1 MPRNITI
8 TFDDGTSHQYAGV
21 PDNVTPEQVHQRA
34 TQEHGKAITNIDG
47 GNMSDSAYSQKPS
60 ESSSMA
66 SGRGAG
72 GFTGG
77 VLSALQGPT
86 LGFLDEAA
94 GVGSG
99 VLSTLQGKGYPSGYE
114 SGRDYVR
121 GAVKQHEEDYPI
133 GSQVA
138 RGISSLPLAFIPGG
152 QARTATTLA
161 KALQAAKVG
170 AGYGAAQGVGESTAE
185 DIVQRLGGDALSG
198 AALSAVTGG
207 ALSGIGSGIGAVGS
221 NVAQRMSQGSAG
233 QVAREKLAEALG
245 RDARGTLAQ
254 TPGALTN
261 ATDMAA
267 RRMQKLGPEATIA
280 DAGGASSRQL
290 LDTLATLPGRTKQ
303 LAEGLIRER
312 QSGRAGRLSAA
323 ADESLGTKGAGYQ
336 DTIQSLIDRKV
347 TEAAPLYKQLE
358 GMSVRVDPELSGLL
372 KAADSAHGGAEL
384 LSKLRQEVPIN
395 ISALKAGDD
404 IPFAALDKIKQSL
417 YDLGETSKRA
427 GNKEVSAAYNKL
439 RISLTNKMD
448 DLSPKNEAGS
458 IYKQARNAFSGPAQL
473 QDAVES
479 GRGAMKTDAIG
490 VSDMMKGMTQDQV
503 EAFKVGALQSLR
515 DKVGTESGQ
524 TSLLKMWKEPAT
536 SGKLKEIFGNDYK
549 KFAADVAREARL
561 KELEAV
567 GRGSQTASRLYA
579 AGDLDAQPI
588 SNAAQVATSIGSG
601 QALPAIAGSA
611 RGIAGMWNKVR
622 MPEATRDEMARLLM
636 MRGQGGQQE
645 LQNLKPMMDRLAAER
660 LRRASATGIGAGQ
673 ISGGEQ

>member
-1 MPRNITI
+1 MADIERAKAALLAA
-8 TFDDGTSHQYAGV
+8 HAAG
-21 PDNVTPEQVHQRA
+21 DT
-34 TQEHGKAITNIDG
+34 
-47 GNMSDSAYSQKPS
+47 DSAQKLADYIRADQTVSKESS

-99 VLSTLQGKGYPSGYE
+99 ALSALQGKGYTPGYE
-114 SGRDYVR
+114 SGRDYIR

-138 RGISSLPLAFIPGG
+138 RGVSSLPLALIPGG

-170 AGYGAAQGVGESTAE
+170 AGYGAAQGIGESTAQDVE
-185 DIVQRLGGDALSG
+185 GLGRDALSG
-198 AALSAVTGG
+198 GALSAVTGG
-207 ALSGIGSGIGAVGS
+207 ALSGVGSGIGAVGS
-221 NVAQRMSQGSAG
+221 NIAQRMSQGSAG

-303 LAEGLIRER
+303 LVEGLIRDR
-312 QSGRAGRLSAA
+312 QSGRAGRLSSAA
-323 ADESLGTKGAGYQ
+323 NESLGTKGAEYQ
-336 DTIQSLIDRKV
+336 STIQSLIDRKA

-358 GMSVRVDPELSGLL
+358 GMSVRVDDELNSLL
-372 KAADSAHGGAEL
+372 KASDSAHGSAEL
-384 LSKLRQEVPIN
+384 SAKLRREVPIDLSKLDV
-395 ISALKAGDD
+395 GDAV
-404 IPFAALDKIKQSL
+404 PFAALDTIKRSL
-417 YDLGETSKRA
+417 YDLGKDAKIKNPNIS
-427 GNKEVSAAYNKL
+427 NDYNSL
-439 RISLTNKMD
+439 RVALINKMD

-458 IYKQARNAFSGPAQL
+458 IYKQARNAFSSPAQL

-479 GRGAMKTDAIG
+479 GRGAMKSDAIG
-490 VSDMMKGMTQDQV
+490 VSDMMKGMSQDQV

-561 KELEAV
+561 KELESV

-611 RGIAGMWNKVR
+611 RGVAGMWNKVR

-660 LRRASATGIGAGQ
+660 LRRASLTGIGAGQ
-673 ISGGEQ
+673 IQGGE

>member
-1 MPRNITI
+1 MTR
-8 TFDDGTSHQYAGV
+8 
-21 PDNVTPEQVHQRA
+21 
-34 TQEHGKAITNIDG
+34 
-47 GNMSDSAYSQKPS
+47 
-60 ESSSMA
+60 
-66 SGRGAG
+66 GRGTG

-99 VLSTLQGKGYPSGYE
+99 ALSALQGKGYTPGYE
-114 SGRDYVR
+114 SGRDYIR

-138 RGISSLPLAFIPGG
+138 RGVSSLPLALIPGG

-170 AGYGAAQGVGESTAE
+170 AGYGAAQGVGESTAQ
-185 DIVQRLGGDALSG
+185 DIEGLGGDALSG
-198 AALSAVTGG
+198 AALSAVAGG
-207 ALSGIGSGIGAVGS
+207 GLSGAGSAIGGIAS
-221 NVAQRMSQGSAG
+221 NITQRMSPGKLQDQIRGSGAT

-303 LAEGLIRER
+303 LVEGLIRER

-323 ADESLGTKGAGYQ
+323 ADESLGTKGAEYQ
-336 DTIQSLIDRKV
+336 NTIQSLIDRKA

-358 GMSVRVDPELSGLL
+358 GMSVRVDNELNSLL
-372 KAADSAHGGAEL
+372 KASDSAHGSAEL
-384 LSKLRQEVPIN
+384 SAKLRREVPIN

-404 IPFAALDKIKQSL
+404 IPFAALDSIKRSL
-417 YDLGETSKRA
+417 YDLGKDAKINNPNIS
-427 GNKEVSAAYNKL
+427 NDYNSL
-439 RISLTNKMD
+439 RVALINKMD

-458 IYKQARNAFSGPAQL
+458 IYKQARNAFSSPAQL

-490 VSDMMKGMTQDQV
+490 VSDLMKGMTQDQV

-561 KELEAV
+561 KELESV

-673 ISGGEQ
+673 ISGGE

>member
-1 MPRNITI
+1 MADIQKAREALR
-8 TFDDGTSHQYAGV
+8 QAAAAG
-21 PDNVTPEQVHQRA
+21 DTQAA
-34 TQEHGKAITNIDG
+34 TKLADYIHANEGISTN
-47 GNMSDSAYSQKPS
+47 SANTL

-99 VLSTLQGKGYPSGYE
+99 ALSALQGKGYTPGYE
-114 SGRDYVR
+114 SGRDYIR

-138 RGISSLPLAFIPGG
+138 RGVSSLPLALIPGG

-170 AGYGAAQGVGESTAE
+170 GGYGAVQGVVESTAQDAE
-185 DIVQRLGGDALSG
+185 GLGRDALSG
-198 AALSAVTGG
+198 AALSAVAGG
-207 ALSGIGSGIGAVGS
+207 GLSGAGSAIGGIAS
-221 NVAQRMSQGSAG
+221 NITQRMSPGKLQDQIRGSGAT

-290 LDTLATLPGRTKQ
+290 LDTLATLPGRSKQ

-312 QSGRAGRLSAA
+312 QSGRAGRLTAA
-323 ADESLGTKGAGYQ
+323 ANESLGTKGAGYQ
-336 DTIQSLIDRKV
+336 DTIQSLIDRK
-347 TEAAPLYKQLE
+347 TKEAAPLYKQLE
-358 GMSVRVDPELSGLL
+358 GMSVRVDSELSGLL

-384 LSKLRQEVPIN
+384 LSRLRQEVPIN

-427 GNKEVSAAYNKL
+427 GNKEVGAAYNKL

-448 DLSPKNEAGS
+448 DLSPQNEAGS

-479 GRGAMKTDAIG
+479 GRGAMKADAIG

-549 KFAADVAREARL
+549 KFAADVAREVRL
-561 KELEAV
+561 KELESV

-579 AGDLDAQPI
+579 AGDLDAQPV

-611 RGIAGMWNKVR
+611 RGVAGMWNKVR
-622 MPEATRDEMARLLM
+622 TPEATRDEMARLLT
-636 MRGQGGQQE
+636 MRGQAGQQE

-673 ISGGEQ
+673 ISGGE

>member
-1 MPRNITI
+1 
-8 TFDDGTSHQYAGV
+8 
-21 PDNVTPEQVHQRA
+21 
-34 TQEHGKAITNIDG
+34 
-47 GNMSDSAYSQKPS
+47 
-60 ESSSMA
+60 MA
-66 SGRGAG
+66 SGRKAG

-77 VLSALQGPT
+77 ALSALQGPT

-99 VLSTLQGKGYPSGYE
+99 ALSAIQGKGYTPGYE
-114 SGRDYVR
+114 SGRDYIR

-138 RGISSLPLAFIPGG
+138 RGVSSLPLALIPGG

-170 AGYGAAQGVGESTAE
+170 AGYGAAQGVGESTAQDLE
-185 DIVQRLGGDALSG
+185 GLGRDALSG
-198 AALSAVTGG
+198 GALSAVTGG
-207 ALSGIGSGIGAVGS
+207 ALSGVGSGIGAVGS
-221 NVAQRMSQGSAG
+221 NIAQRMSQGSAG

-303 LAEGLIRER
+303 LVEGLIRER

-323 ADESLGTKGAGYQ
+323 ADESLGTKGAEYQ
-336 DTIQSLIDRKV
+336 NTIQSLIDRKA

-358 GMSVRVDPELSGLL
+358 GMSVRVDNELNSLL
-372 KAADSAHGGAEL
+372 KASDSAHGSAEL
-384 LSKLRQEVPIN
+384 SAKLRREVPIN

-404 IPFAALDKIKQSL
+404 IPFAALDSIKRSL
-417 YDLGETSKRA
+417 YDLGKDAKINNPNIS
-427 GNKEVSAAYNKL
+427 NDYNSL
-439 RISLTNKMD
+439 RVALINKMD

-458 IYKQARNAFSGPAQL
+458 IYKQARNAFSSPAQL

-490 VSDMMKGMTQDQV
+490 VSDLMKGMTQDQV

-561 KELEAV
+561 KELESV

-673 ISGGEQ
+673 ISGGE

>member
-1 MPRNITI
+1 
-8 TFDDGTSHQYAGV
+8 
-21 PDNVTPEQVHQRA
+21 
-34 TQEHGKAITNIDG
+34 
-47 GNMSDSAYSQKPS
+47 
-60 ESSSMA
+60 
-66 SGRGAG
+66 
-72 GFTGG
+72 
-77 VLSALQGPT
+77 
-86 LGFLDEAA
+86 
-94 GVGSG
+94 
-99 VLSTLQGKGYPSGYE
+99 
-114 SGRDYVR
+114 
-121 GAVKQHEEDYPI
+121 
-133 GSQVA
+133 
-138 RGISSLPLAFIPGG
+138 
-152 QARTATTLA
+152 
-161 KALQAAKVG
+161 
-170 AGYGAAQGVGESTAE
+170 
-185 DIVQRLGGDALSG
+185 
-198 AALSAVTGG
+198 
-207 ALSGIGSGIGAVGS
+207 
-221 NVAQRMSQGSAG
+221 
-233 QVAREKLAEALG
+233 
-245 RDARGTLAQ
+245 
-254 TPGALTN
+254 
-261 ATDMAA
+261 
-267 RRMQKLGPEATIA
+267 
-280 DAGGASSRQL
+280 
-290 LDTLATLPGRTKQ
+290 LPGRTKQ

-323 ADESLGTKGAGYQ
+323 ANESLGTKGAGYQ

-427 GNKEVSAAYNKL
+427 GNKEVGAAYNKL

-479 GRGAMKTDAIG
+479 GRGAMKADAIG

-561 KELEAV
+561 KELESV

-673 ISGGEQ
+673 ISGGE

>member
-1 MPRNITI
+1 
-8 TFDDGTSHQYAGV
+8 
-21 PDNVTPEQVHQRA
+21 
-34 TQEHGKAITNIDG
+34 
-47 GNMSDSAYSQKPS
+47 
-60 ESSSMA
+60 
-66 SGRGAG
+66 
-72 GFTGG
+72 
-77 VLSALQGPT
+77 LQGPT

-99 VLSTLQGKGYPSGYE
+99 ALSALQGKGYTPGYE
-114 SGRDYVR
+114 SGRDYIR

-138 RGISSLPLAFIPGG
+138 RGVSSLPLAFIPGG

-170 AGYGAAQGVGESTAE
+170 AGYGAAQGVGESTAQDLE
-185 DIVQRLGGDALSG
+185 GLGGDALSG
-198 AALSAVTGG
+198 AVLSAVTGG
-207 ALSGIGSGIGAVGS
+207 GLSGVGSGIGAVGS
-221 NVAQRMSQGSAG
+221 NIAQRVSQGSAS

-261 ATDMAA
+261 ASDMAA

-303 LAEGLIRER
+303 LVEGLIRER

-323 ADESLGTKGAGYQ
+323 ANESLGTKGAEYQ
-336 DTIQSLIDRKV
+336 NTIQSLIDRKA

-358 GMSVRVDPELSGLL
+358 GMSVRVDNELNSLL
-372 KAADSAHGGAEL
+372 KASDSAHGSAEL
-384 LSKLRQEVPIN
+384 SAKLRREVPIN

-404 IPFAALDKIKQSL
+404 IPFAALDSIKRSL
-417 YDLGETSKRA
+417 YDLGKDTKIS
-427 GNKEVSAAYNKL
+427 NPNISNDYNSL
-439 RISLTNKMD
+439 RVALINKMD

-458 IYKQARNAFSGPAQL
+458 IYKQARNAFSSPAQL

>member
-21 PDNVTPEQVHQRA
+21 PDNVTPDQVHQRA
-34 TQEHGKAITNIDG
+34 TQEHGKAIANIDG
-47 GNMSDSAYSQKPS
+47 GNLSDSAYSQKPS

-99 VLSTLQGKGYPSGYE
+99 ALSALQGKGYTPGYE
-114 SGRDYVR
+114 SGRDYIR

-138 RGISSLPLAFIPGG
+138 RGVSSLPLALIPGG

-170 AGYGAAQGVGESTAE
+170 AGYGAAQGVGESTAQDVE
-185 DIVQRLGGDALSG
+185 GLGRDALSG
-198 AALSAVTGG
+198 GALSAVTGG
-207 ALSGIGSGIGAVGS
+207 ALSGVGSGIGAVGS
-221 NVAQRMSQGSAG
+221 NIAQRMSQGSAG

-245 RDARGTLAQ
+245 RDARGTMSPDSYA
-254 TPGALTN
+254 N
-261 ATDMAA
+261 IAA
-267 RRMQKLGPEATIA
+267 RRMEKLGPEATIA
-280 DAGGASSRQL
+280 DAGGISTRTL
-290 LDTLATLPGRTKQ
+290 FDTLATLPGKAKQ
-303 LAEGLIRER
+303 LAEGLTHQR

-323 ADESLGTKGAGYQ
+323 ADEALGTKGAGYK
-336 DTIQSLIDRKV
+336 DTINSLIEQKRTEAGPLYDQIRGFSVKIDPELQSLITASK
-347 TEAAPLYKQLE
+347 
-358 GMSVRVDPELSGLL
+358 
-372 KAADSAHGGAEL
+372 SAHKTAEL
-384 LSKLRQEVPIN
+384 MNQVDQLPPIN
-395 ISALKAGDD
+395 LAKLKRGDD
-404 IPFAALDKIKQSL
+404 VSFDSLDQVKQALYTIETNSKGQFGESTSL
-417 YDLGETSKRA
+417 SNKYKNLRRA
-427 GNKEVSAAYNKL
+427 
-439 RISLTNKMD
+439 LTDKMD
-448 DLSPKNEAGS
+448 DLSPQNEAGS
-458 IYKQARNAFSGPAQL
+458 IYKQARNAYSGPAQL
-473 QDAVES
+473 EDAVRA
-479 GRGAMKTDAIG
+479 GRKSMKDDAIAL
-490 VSDMMKGMTQDQV
+490 SDTMDGMSKDQL
-503 EAFKVGALQSLR
+503 EAFKIGAVQSLK
-515 DKVGTESGQ
+515 DKVGLEGGQ
-524 TSLLKMWKEPAT
+524 TSLLKMWKEPTT
-536 SGKLKEIFGNDYK
+536 SNKLKQIFGNDYRS
-549 KFAADVAREARL
+549 FAADVAKEARL
-561 KELEAV
+561 KEIEAV
-567 GRGSQTASRLYA
+567 GRGSPTAGRIA
-579 AGDLDAQPI
+579 AMADLDAQPI

-673 ISGGEQ
+673 ISGGE

>member
-1 MPRNITI
+1 MADIERAKAALLAA
-8 TFDDGTSHQYAGV
+8 HAAG
-21 PDNVTPEQVHQRA
+21 DT
-34 TQEHGKAITNIDG
+34 
-47 GNMSDSAYSQKPS
+47 DSAQKLADYIRADQTVSKGSS
-60 ESSSMA
+60 ESSSMTR
-66 SGRGAG
+66 GRGAG
-72 GFTGG
+72 GLTGG

-99 VLSTLQGKGYPSGYE
+99 ALSAIQGKGYTPGYE
-114 SGRDYVR
+114 SGRDYIR

-138 RGISSLPLAFIPGG
+138 RGVSSLPLALIPGG

-170 AGYGAAQGVGESTAE
+170 AGYGAAQGVGESTAQ
-185 DIVQRLGGDALSG
+185 DIEGLGRDALSG
-198 AALSAVTGG
+198 GALSAVTGG
-207 ALSGIGSGIGAVGS
+207 ALSGVGSGIGAVGS
-221 NVAQRMSQGSAG
+221 NIAQRMSQGSAG

-261 ATDMAA
+261 ASDMAA

-303 LAEGLIRER
+303 FVEGLIRER

-323 ADESLGTKGAGYQ
+323 ADESLGTKGAEYQ
-336 DTIQSLIDRKV
+336 NTIQSLIDRKA

-358 GMSVRVDPELSGLL
+358 GMSVRVDNELNSLL
-372 KAADSAHGGAEL
+372 KASDSAHGSAEL
-384 LSKLRQEVPIN
+384 SAKLRREVPIN

-404 IPFAALDKIKQSL
+404 IPFAALDSIKRSL
-417 YDLGETSKRA
+417 YDLGKDAKINNPNIS
-427 GNKEVSAAYNKL
+427 NDYNSL
-439 RISLTNKMD
+439 RVALINKMD

-458 IYKQARNAFSGPAQL
+458 IYKQARNAFSSPAQL

-503 EAFKVGALQSLR
+503 DAFKVGALQSLR

-561 KELEAV
+561 KELESV

-611 RGIAGMWNKVR
+611 RGIAGIYNKVR

>member
-1 MPRNITI
+1 MADIERAKAALLAA
-8 TFDDGTSHQYAGV
+8 HAAG
-21 PDNVTPEQVHQRA
+21 DT
-34 TQEHGKAITNIDG
+34 
-47 GNMSDSAYSQKPS
+47 DSAQKLADYIRADQEVSKGPS

-114 SGRDYVR
+114 SGRDYIR

-138 RGISSLPLAFIPGG
+138 RGVSSLPLALIPGG

-170 AGYGAAQGVGESTAE
+170 GGYGAVQGVGESTAQDAE
-185 DIVQRLGGDALSG
+185 GLGRDALSG
-198 AALSAVTGG
+198 AALSAVAGG
-207 ALSGIGSGIGAVGS
+207 GLSGAGSAIGGIASNITQRVSPGKLQDQIRGSGAT
-221 NVAQRMSQGSAG
+221 

-290 LDTLATLPGRTKQ
+290 LDTLATLPGRSKQ

-312 QSGRAGRLSAA
+312 QSGRAGRLTAA
-323 ADESLGTKGAGYQ
+323 ANESLGTKGAGYQ
-336 DTIQSLIDRKV
+336 DTIQSLIDRK
-347 TEAAPLYKQLE
+347 TKEAAPLYKQLE
-358 GMSVRVDPELSGLL
+358 GMSVRVDSELSGLL

-384 LSKLRQEVPIN
+384 LSRLRQEVPIN

-427 GNKEVSAAYNKL
+427 GNKEVGAAYNKL

-448 DLSPKNEAGS
+448 DLSPQNEAGS

-479 GRGAMKTDAIG
+479 GRGAMKADAIG

-561 KELEAV
+561 KELESV

-579 AGDLDAQPI
+579 AGDLDAQPV
-588 SNAAQVATSIGSG
+588 SNAAQVAASIGSG

-611 RGIAGMWNKVR
+611 RGVAGMWNKVR
-622 MPEATRDEMARLLM
+622 TPEATRDEMARLLT
-636 MRGQGGQQE
+636 MRGQAGQQE

-673 ISGGEQ
+673 ISGGE

>member
-1 MPRNITI
+1 MADIERAKAALLAA
-8 TFDDGTSHQYAGV
+8 HAAG
-21 PDNVTPEQVHQRA
+21 DT
-34 TQEHGKAITNIDG
+34 
-47 GNMSDSAYSQKPS
+47 DSAQKLADYIRADQTVSKGPS

-138 RGISSLPLAFIPGG
+138 RGFSSLPLAFIPGG

-185 DIVQRLGGDALSG
+185 DIVQRLGVDALSG
-198 AALSAVTGG
+198 GALSAVTGG
-207 ALSGIGSGIGAVGS
+207 GLSGVGSGIGAVGS
-221 NVAQRMSQGSAG
+221 NIAQRMSQGSAG

-261 ATDMAA
+261 ASDMAA

-303 LAEGLIRER
+303 LVEGLIRER

-323 ADESLGTKGAGYQ
+323 ANESLGTKGAEYQ
-336 DTIQSLIDRKV
+336 NTIQSLIDRKA

-358 GMSVRVDPELSGLL
+358 GMSVRVDNELNSLL
-372 KAADSAHGGAEL
+372 KASDSAHGSAEL
-384 LSKLRQEVPIN
+384 SAKLRREVPIN

-404 IPFAALDKIKQSL
+404 IPFAALDSIKRSL
-417 YDLGETSKRA
+417 YDLGKDAKINNPNIS
-427 GNKEVSAAYNKL
+427 NDYNSL
-439 RISLTNKMD
+439 RVALINKMD

-458 IYKQARNAFSGPAQL
+458 IYKQARNAFSSPAQL

-503 EAFKVGALQSLR
+503 DAFKVGALQSLR

-561 KELEAV
+561 KELESV

-673 ISGGEQ
+673 ISGGE

>member
-1 MPRNITI
+1 MADIERAKAALLAA
-8 TFDDGTSHQYAGV
+8 HAAG
-21 PDNVTPEQVHQRA
+21 DT
-34 TQEHGKAITNIDG
+34 
-47 GNMSDSAYSQKPS
+47 DSAQKLADYIRADQEVSKGPS
-60 ESSSMA
+60 ESSSMMR
-66 SGRGAG
+66 GRGTG

-99 VLSTLQGKGYPSGYE
+99 ALSALQGKGYTPGYE
-114 SGRDYVR
+114 SGRDYIR

-138 RGISSLPLAFIPGG
+138 RGVSSLPLALIPGG

-170 AGYGAAQGVGESTAE
+170 AGYGAAQGIGESTAQDVE
-185 DIVQRLGGDALSG
+185 GLGRDALSG
-198 AALSAVTGG
+198 GALSAVTGG
-207 ALSGIGSGIGAVGS
+207 ALSGVGSGIGGIAS
-221 NVAQRMSQGSAG
+221 NVAQRVSQGSAG

-290 LDTLATLPGRTKQ
+290 LDTLATLPGRSKQ

-312 QSGRAGRLSAA
+312 QSGRAGRLTAA
-323 ADESLGTKGAGYQ
+323 ANESLGTKGAGYQ
-336 DTIQSLIDRKV
+336 DTIQSLIDRKA

-358 GMSVRVDPELSGLL
+358 GMSVRVDDELNSLL
-372 KAADSAHGGAEL
+372 KASDSAHGSAEL
-384 LSKLRQEVPIN
+384 SAKLRREVPIDLSKLDV
-395 ISALKAGDD
+395 GDAV
-404 IPFAALDKIKQSL
+404 PFAALDTIKRSL
-417 YDLGETSKRA
+417 YDLGKDAKIKNPNIS
-427 GNKEVSAAYNKL
+427 NDYNSL
-439 RISLTNKMD
+439 RVALINKMD

-458 IYKQARNAFSGPAQL
+458 IYKQARNAFSSPAQL

-479 GRGAMKTDAIG
+479 GRKAMGKDAIG
-490 VSDMMKGMTQDQV
+490 VSDMMKGMTQDQL
-503 EAFKVGALQSLR
+503 EGFRIGALQSIR
-515 DKVGTESGQ
+515 DQVGTPGGQ
-524 TSLLKMWKEPAT
+524 TKVLDMYRAKAT
-536 SGKLKEIFGNDYK
+536 SGKLKEIFGSDYK

-561 KELEAV
+561 KELESV
-567 GRGSQTASRLYA
+567 GKGSPTAGRLA
-579 AGDLDAQPI
+579 AMADLDAQPI

-611 RGIAGMWNKVR
+611 RGVAGMWNKVR

-673 ISGGEQ
+673 IQGGE